1 MMSKEKT
8 VQLKPE
14 KKTSKSVKNNKQ
26 LDREEGKICI
36 IHYFRNSKETDVRP
50 LTEQSILKIKE
61 AASVRQ
67 SSSDE
72 NARLRGITDKLP
84 EELDASVHGYHCWWY
99 QNLTNIARLKR
110 KIAESDSQNPDKDE
124 ATTSKLRRRSSGYST
139 SSSTL
144 FPPHKCLFCEK
155 KEIKVKGEKEQLTK
169 CITKTAEA
177 SITLAAEEK
186 NDERLLC
193 RIRDVDLRAKE
204 AYYHNYCRRA
214 YTRDE
219 NRHSTSPNFDV

>member
-8 VQLKPE
+8 VQLKQE
-14 KKTSKSVKNNKQ
+14 KKTSKSVKNSQQ

-50 LTEQSILKIKE
+50 LTEQSILRIKE

-67 SSSDE
+67 SSSDK
-72 NARLRGITDKLP
+72 NARLGEITDKLP
-84 EELDASVHGYHCWWY
+84 EELDASVHGYHRWCY
-99 QNLTNIARLKR
+99 QNFTNIARLKR

-139 SSSTL
+139 SSSIL
-144 FPPHKCLFCEK
+144 FPADKCLFCEE

-177 SITLAAEEK
+177 SIKLAAE
-186 NDERLLC
+186 
-193 RIRDVDLRAKE
+193 
-204 AYYHNYCRRA
+204 
-214 YTRDE
+214 
-219 NRHSTSPNFDV
+219 